1 MNEPVITV
9 RNLRKEYRLR
19 AAQRTLKSSVLGMV
33 RGGAARGR
41 RFVALDD
48 VTFDV
53 FPGETLGIIG
63 ANGAGK
69 STLLSLLTGTVKPTS
84 GSLSVKGALSS
95 LLELGAGFHPDLT
108 GRENV
113 FLYGAIMGI
122 GRRQMRERF
131 DSIVEF
137 AGLEQFIDQPVK
149 HYSSGMYVRLGFAVA
164 VEVNPDILLVDEV
177 LAVGDADFQRKC
189 IRRMGEFRDSGKT
202 MLIISHDLPTIQSI
216 STRILFLDKGGI
228 LGIGDPQ
235 HMVEEYES
243 LNRLRA
249 TRDVRR
255 EWGTGEARIAGVRFL
270 DGGGAQVE
278 RVAWGSPVT
287 AEVSFSAM
295 KKIDNPVFG
304 FALSDSAGRLIYG
317 NNTQIEGFHIPFIE
331 GEGRIRLVLD
341 GVPMSSGLY
350 LWSFSIHS
358 SDHKVNYHR
367 ADNCFP
373 LEVESEKQFEGLCHV
388 PCHWEGLE
396 NG

>member
-149 HYSSGMYVRLGFAVA
+149 HYSSGMYVRCCG
-164 VEVNPDILLVDEV
+164 
-177 LAVGDADFQRKC
+177 R
-189 IRRMGEFRDSGKT
+189 GK
-202 MLIISHDLPTIQSI
+202 P
-216 STRILFLDKGGI
+216 G
-228 LGIGDPQ
+228 
-235 HMVEEYES
+235 
-243 LNRLRA
+243 
-249 TRDVRR
+249 
-255 EWGTGEARIAGVRFL
+255 
-270 DGGGAQVE
+270 
-278 RVAWGSPVT
+278 
-287 AEVSFSAM
+287 
-295 KKIDNPVFG
+295 
-304 FALSDSAGRLIYG
+304 
-317 NNTQIEGFHIPFIE
+317 
-331 GEGRIRLVLD
+331 
-341 GVPMSSGLY
+341 
-350 LWSFSIHS
+350 HS
-358 SDHKVNYHR
+358 S
-367 ADNCFP
+367 C
-373 LEVESEKQFEGLCHV
+373 
-388 PCHWEGLE
+388 
-396 NG
+396 